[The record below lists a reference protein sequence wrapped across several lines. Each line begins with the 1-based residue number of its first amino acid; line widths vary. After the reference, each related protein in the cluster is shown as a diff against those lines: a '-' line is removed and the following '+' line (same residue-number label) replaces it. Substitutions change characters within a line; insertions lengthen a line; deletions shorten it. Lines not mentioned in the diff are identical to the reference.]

1 MQKIVPRLVRLC
13 RRLRISAMSGRVA
26 VRAGARPPLKASL
39 KRSPE
44 QAGSPEGAWIGNL
57 LPPL

>member
-1 MQKIVPRLVRLC
+1 MQKVVPRLIRLC
-13 RRLRISAMSGRVA
+13 RRVRVSVMSGRVA
-26 VRAGARPPLKASL
+26 VRAGSKPPLEASL

-44 QAGSPEGAWIGNL
+44 HAGSPEGGWIGNL

>member
-1 MQKIVPRLVRLC
+1 MQKVVPTLIRLC
-13 RRLRISAMSGRVA
+13 RKVRISVMNGRVA
-26 VRAGARPPLKASL
+26 VRAGSKPPLEASH

-44 QAGSPEGAWIGNL
+44 PAGSPEGGWIGNL

>member
-1 MQKIVPRLVRLC
+1 VRV
-13 RRLRISAMSGRVA
+13 SVMSGRVA
-26 VRAGARPPLKASL
+26 VRAGSKPPLEASL

-44 QAGSPEGAWIGNL
+44 HAGSPEGGWIGNL

>member
-1 MQKIVPRLVRLC
+1 MQKVVPRLIRLC
-13 RRLRISAMSGRVA
+13 RRVRVSVTSGRA
-26 VRAGARPPLKASL
+26 AIRAGARPSLEGTL

>member
-1 MQKIVPRLVRLC
+1 
-13 RRLRISAMSGRVA
+13 MSGRVA